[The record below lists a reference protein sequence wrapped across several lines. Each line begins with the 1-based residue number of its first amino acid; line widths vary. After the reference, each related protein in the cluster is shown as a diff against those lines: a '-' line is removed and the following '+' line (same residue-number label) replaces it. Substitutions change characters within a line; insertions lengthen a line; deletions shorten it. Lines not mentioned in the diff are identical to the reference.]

1 MIFVVILTDN
11 AREMRFYYYFTACEA
26 DSSREKIFPGKVLK
40 FHHFSLTTFSLTK
53 IFPDEVFSDKVFNQN
68 WKHDITYGLE
78 PVSDMWS

>member
-26 DSSREKIFPGKVLK
+26 DSSREKNFSGKSFEISSLFPKNIFPDEN
-40 FHHFSLTTFSLTK
+40 
-53 IFPDEVFSDKVFNQN
+53 FPDEVFSDKVFNQN